1 MRVTRLGKDGPLGH
15 EVGTATALAERHTD
29 FDSVR
34 PMVEAEVMAWTT
46 AEEYVAGAKAVA
58 FVQADNEVRFVGRRL
73 GRYEE
78 AALTL
83 ERARTLYRTDPEAA
97 TVMLHGKIAELT
109 KEA

>member
-15 EVGTATALAERHTD
+15 EVGTVAALAERHTD

-58 FVQADNEVRFVGRRL
+58 FVQAADGGRGCGRRISRK
-73 GRYEE
+73 GRRY
-78 AALTL
+78 
-83 ERARTLYRTDPEAA
+83 
-97 TVMLHGKIAELT
+97 MGLHGFAAGVRKTLQLYPAGT
-109 KEA
+109 Y